1 MSEIDLTNIRPI
13 KTENFDKSTK
23 FIAPIKRILNES
35 DISKWLESET
45 FHEVFLFIQNLSV
58 SVKGKDNDFS
68 KKSNEVVDGVL
79 RLLDEVDQIIDNN
92 PIKID
97 EHISRFGK
105 VEFKDFYKELQMKT
119 DHLIIT
125 NIPQLQ
131 RFENDPCLELSQYFV
146 ESWGNE
152 QRIDYGSGHELN
164 FIAFLLILLKMQ
176 IFHEDDYDLIVLRIF
191 KKYMEIMRKLQKIY
205 WLEPAGSHGVWGLDD
220 YHFLPFLFG
229 ASQLATHKHI
239 KPKSIHNEDLVE
251 MYYKKYMYFEC
262 IHFINSVKSNKL
274 RWNSPML
281 DDISV
286 VRTWG
291 KVNEGMIKMYK
302 VEVLSKLPIIQHFF
316 FGEVLKAPEGLSNKL
331 DTSVKHIHTNWG
343 DCCGIKIPSA
353 IGASEINKFKPMPFD

>member
-1 MSEIDLTNIRPI
+1 MTEINLETIKPI
-13 KTENFDKSTK
+13 PQNVDKSTN
-23 FIAPIKRILNES
+23 FTTPIKRILNES
-35 DISKWLESET
+35 DIEKWLNSET
-45 FHEVFLFIQNLSV
+45 FDEIFQFIQNLSV
-58 SVKGKDNDFS
+58 SVKGKDNTYP
-68 KKSNEVVDGVL
+68 KPSNETIDSVL
-79 RLLDEVDQIIDNN
+79 ALLDEVDKVIENN
-92 PIKID
+92 PIKVD

-105 VEFKDFYKELQMKT
+105 IEFKDFYKELESKT
-119 DHLIIT
+119 SEIIKLH
-125 NIPQLQ
+125 IPQVSQ
-131 RFENDPCLELSQYFV
+131 FDNDPCIELSQYFI
-146 ESWGNE
+146 ESWGNA

-164 FIAFLLILLKMQ
+164 FIAFLLILFKLDILQ
-176 IFHEDDYDLIVLRIF
+176 EQDYDLIVLRIF
-191 KKYMEIMRKLQKIY
+191 TNYMAIMRKLQKIY

-229 ASQLATHKHI
+229 ASQLSTHKHL
-239 KPKSIHNEDLVE
+239 KPKSIHDEDLVE

-262 IHFINSVKSNKL
+262 IHFINSVKSSKL

-286 VRTWG
+286 VKTWS

-331 DTSVKHIHTNWG
+331 DTTVKHIHTNWG

-353 IGASEINKFKPMPFD
+353 IGAAEINKFKPMPFD